1 MKIHSTLLVIF
12 LAALAGCSSEEPGPM
27 RFPEEPVHR
36 DRLAPELVPPSS
48 DVMATERWHAR
59 LEKIAPAG
67 WTVGDAVDQLEAP
80 EGWSRI
86 EGGRGISFTIAN
98 SGAAPPGPREGLRPS
113 DSPHAK
119 SKKSFT
125 LWFMPL
131 DWKGK
136 FDGPTQV
143 KCFGANKDWQLY
155 CTVSDHQGWDRPEE
169 DVARAFKVA
178 LAPRG

>member
-1 MKIHSTLLVIF
+1 MKIHSMLLVIF

-48 DVMATERWHAR
+48 DVTATERWHAR

-80 EGWSRI
+80 EGWSRV
-86 EGGRGISFTIAN
+86 EGGRGISFTIV
-98 SGAAPPGPREGLRPS
+98 
-113 DSPHAK
+113 K
-119 SKKSFT
+119 SRKSFT

-155 CTVSDHQGWDRPEE
+155 YTVSDHLGWDRPEE

-178 LAPRG
+178 LARRG